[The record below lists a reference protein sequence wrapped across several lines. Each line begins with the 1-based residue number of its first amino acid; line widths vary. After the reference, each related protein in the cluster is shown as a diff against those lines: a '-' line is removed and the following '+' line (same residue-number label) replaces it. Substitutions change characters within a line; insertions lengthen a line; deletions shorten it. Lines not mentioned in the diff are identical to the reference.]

1 VKNIFLDY
9 VCNNVCKF
17 RKKIVLTPNFFTL
30 NLMRFETIFTLL
42 LKKDD
47 KVLYLYLKKVIF
59 VRR

>member
-1 VKNIFLDY
+1 MDY

-30 NLMRFETIFTLL
+30 KLMRFETIFTLL

>member
-1 VKNIFLDY
+1 
-9 VCNNVCKF
+9 
-17 RKKIVLTPNFFTL
+17 
-30 NLMRFETIFTLL
+30 MRFETIFTLL